1 MTKKHILFICSDK
14 GGTGK
19 SILSRAIADFIIR
32 KKIEEETLLV
42 DGDGEVGQLLQFY
55 RDHSVVSAQ
64 IINAEKRDDFVEILK
79 SDKAFIIVDLP
90 AASISHL
97 QQLEEEIGFFDL
109 LDKHNYQLIFLNVI
123 SPFKASIRS
132 VKAMIELA
140 GDKAKYVVI
149 KNRFFGNDDDFHL
162 YETSKGKKTLE
173 QHDGLVLELHALS
186 TGLLAIIDAHNLT
199 FNFVVTDTKM
209 KIAYQCR
216 MKRWLNL
223 VDSQLLKLDIWPES
237 IKDVHL

>member
-19 SILSRAIADFIIR
+19 SMLSRAIADFIIR
-32 KKIEEETLLV
+32 KQLEDITQLV

-55 RDHSVVSAQ
+55 REHGVLSAQ
-64 IINAEKRDDFVEILK
+64 IIDAEKRDDFVDILK
-79 SDKAFIIVDLP
+79 SDKTFIIVDLP
-90 AASISHL
+90 AASITHL
-97 QQLEEEIGFFDL
+97 QELEKEIGFFDL
-109 LDKHNYQLIFLNVI
+109 LNEHNYQLTFLNVI

-132 VKAMIELA
+132 VKSMIELA

-162 YETSKGKKTLE
+162 YEESKGKKTLE
-173 QHDGLVLELHALS
+173 QHSGLELELPSLS
-186 TGLLAIIDAHNLT
+186 TGLLAIIDANNLT
-199 FNFVVTDTKM
+199 FNYVVTDPKM

-216 MKRWLNL
+216 MKRWLQS
-223 VDSQLLKLDIWPES
+223 VDTELLKLNIWPTIENEA
-237 IKDVHL
+237 